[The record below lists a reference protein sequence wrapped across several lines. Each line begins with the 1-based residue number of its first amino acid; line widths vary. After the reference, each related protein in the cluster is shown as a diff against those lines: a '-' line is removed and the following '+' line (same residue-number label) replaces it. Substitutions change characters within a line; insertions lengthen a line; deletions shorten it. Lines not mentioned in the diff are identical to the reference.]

1 MPTRQL
7 LPAFLTAIV
16 LTATSNVHSQETT
29 VALTATVYNGAGDEQ
44 TDLMNGL
51 LDLLQVELSTQPEIV
66 IVERRQINLAL
77 HELALSMDLK
87 GNADSQLQL
96 GKIASADWIVT
107 LELNAAEDAGADAAS
122 QVLVRIVEPQTGV
135 IRGVSVASI
144 DDDRIDQT
152 ATQIASYFQIVRS
165 TPTQTPITV
174 AVAPFE
180 CTGRFERLRSL
191 ELGLRDM
198 FTARLT
204 LWSDTLAQQAAQAE
218 QAEAQTQPKRLHVVQ
233 RSGMKA
239 LLAELELIQSA
250 LADRSRLP
258 QTLPSR
264 AAAFLVRGSV
274 DETSTDGQFRIVVS
288 GQLINASSGTV
299 VKDFNFITATEDLE
313 VNLAHGVDIF
323 AGHLANSDSAVR
335 VGAARLRELNET
347 QSSYEAVLADLRRF
361 RRRNPIYFG
370 YTDFALDGKPS
381 GPPVVEAD
389 SVLGQSLLKKC
400 IDRLEV
406 ALFIEPD
413 NMQAAYAL
421 GYCFSFHIDGI
432 WQPKRAYE
440 LLRKVGTAAEESAL
454 RAEALTLLAEIS
466 FHHWTGRPDKKMLA
480 TAAEQIAYAF
490 INTPEDRRDNMWA
503 RMIELFER
511 TLSKTDDPKVLADL
525 ADFCRA
531 QAAIKDSAHRGRM
544 ATFAVEVSERLRM
557 VRDDPSSSRVM
568 ELQKMLDGDDLAT
581 KEMAARKLGGMAR
594 QKKQYSEAAAIYIK
608 AADALAATG
617 NESNLSKANNLRF
630 HAATSLRTGGDFK
643 SARTLL
649 ESFSPVNPTSLNAGY
664 RAVELAQCYAHDGE
678 TERARDLLVHAAER
692 VWSLTDNTNIE
703 RLIADYGGVP
713 LREDRDIDVEY
724 IKGPNGEMI
733 RGNLIADGTALLL
746 AEQTEGSP
754 PGIRRYETQSGHMTF
769 EPTEF
774 GKVHTLRINGN
785 RIWAATETGLWHR
798 ERDGR
803 VWTSITTEN
812 GLPDDRVAAITF
824 VGDVVYAGVGTRGAG
839 GLVRIDPDGTV
850 TVQSGD
856 DAPKSVVYSVA
867 AFGDTLVAAT
877 QPVVH
882 ELNLK
887 TGVWSKKP
895 GYIQVFEGD
904 NGIWSSR
911 PGREIEPYGADTKTA
926 EHYRPTWFNGYGHS
940 GYGVSAVI
948 EKSDQMWLCG
958 GPWQRFASSGF
969 YRFDPRTKD
978 FVMYGPR
985 DGFRADGSYSVS
997 SGVVIGYDF
1006 WLMTSDGLAK
1016 VTPRPEKF
1024 APKSSTDVRREL
1036 FLQTVKDLDV
1046 RYDDT
1051 LKSLVLSPE
1060 PLIQRTAYPSGK
1072 RVDSELY
1079 VFSDSSNVPRMIVN
1093 ASLRKQGNLFLE
1105 VTSLSDEPL
1114 WGKLP
1119 RNDKWRADNGG
1130 SGKHVAKVQPS
1141 AEAELSGPDAMML
1154 QIAKSITV
1162 ELKTNKWNKSVLQP
1176 EPLNRFE
1183 APLAGISRGGMF
1195 MFGSN
1200 KDADAVL
1207 LIWQSAETHQWHW
1220 LAGACAAPP
1229 LRCSENHKLVWE
1241 KPGYW
1246 SNLKNS
1252 NDAYIEVMV
1261 SEHPDLVEDQPP
1273 K

>member
-1 MPTRQL
+1 MITRQIVPFL
-7 LPAFLTAIV
+7 LTAIV
-16 LTATSNVHSQETT
+16 LTATSNVHAKETT
-29 VALTATVYNGAGDEQ
+29 VALTATIYNSAGDKQ
-44 TDLMNGL
+44 ADLMNGL
-51 LDLLQVELSTQPEIV
+51 LDLLQVELSVQPEVV
-66 IVERRQINLAL
+66 IVERRQISLAL
-77 HELALSMDLK
+77 HELALSADLK
-87 GNADSQLQL
+87 GNADSRLQL
-96 GKIASADWIVT
+96 GKIASADLIVT
-107 LELNAAEDAGADAAS
+107 LELKAEVEPQTDTAS
-122 QVLVRIVEPQTGV
+122 QVVVRIVESQTGV

-152 ATQIASYFQIVRS
+152 ATQIASYFRIVS
-165 TPTQTPITV
+165 SNPTQTPITV

-180 CTGRFERLRSL
+180 CTGRFERLRPL

-198 FTARLT
+198 FTARLMR
-204 LWSDTLAQQAAQAE
+204 WSDTLPN
-218 QAEAQTQPKRLHVVQ
+218 AEAKADRAGNANTPQSFHVVQ

-250 LADRSRLP
+250 MVDRSRLP

-274 DETSTDGQFRIVVS
+274 DETSNDGQFRIVVS
-288 GQLINASSGTV
+288 GQLINASSGNV
-299 VKDFNFITATEDLE
+299 VKDFNFSTTLEDLE
-313 VNLAHGVDIF
+313 LNLAHGVDMF
-323 AGHLANSDSAVR
+323 AGHLANSDSVVR

-400 IDRLEV
+400 IDQLEV
-406 ALFIEPD
+406 ALFIKPK

-421 GYCFSFHIDGI
+421 GYCFSFHIDSI
-432 WQPKRAYE
+432 WQPKRADE

-454 RAEALTLLAEIS
+454 RAEALKLLAEIS
-466 FHHWTGRPDKKMLA
+466 FHHSSGFPDKTLLV
-480 TAAEQIAYAF
+480 TAAEQTAF
-490 INTPEDRRDNMWA
+490 GFMQMPVDRRDTMWA

-511 TLSKTDDPKVLADL
+511 TLSKTDDQKVLADL
-525 ADFCRA
+525 ADFCRS
-531 QAAIKDSAHRGRM
+531 QAAVKDSTHRGRM
-544 ATFAVEVSERLRM
+544 ATFAVEVSERLRA
-557 VRDDPSSSRVM
+557 VRDDPSSSSVM

-608 AADALAATG
+608 AADALAAAG
-617 NESNLSKANNLRF
+617 DKSNLSKANNLRF

-678 TERARDLLVHAAER
+678 TERARDLLVHAAEH

-724 IKGPNGEMI
+724 ITGPNGETI

-746 AEQTEGSP
+746 AGQTEGSQ

-774 GKVHTLRINGN
+774 GKVHTLKINGN
-785 RIWAATETGLWHR
+785 RIWAATAAGLWYR
-798 ERDGR
+798 ERDGS
-803 VWTSITTEN
+803 VWTSITIEN

-867 AFGDTLVAAT
+867 ALGDTLVAAT

-895 GYIQVFEGD
+895 GYIRVFEGD
-904 NGIWSSR
+904 TGIWSSK
-911 PGREIEPYGADTKTA
+911 PGRELEPYGADTETA

-948 EKSDQMWLCG
+948 EKNDQIWLCG

-985 DGFRADGSYSVS
+985 DGFRADGTFSVS
-997 SGVVIGYDF
+997 SGVVIGHDF

-1016 VTPRPEKF
+1016 VTPSAEKF

-1051 LKSLVLSPE
+1051 LKSLVLNPE
-1060 PLIQRTAYPSGK
+1060 PLIQRTAYPGGK

-1079 VFSDSSNVPRMIVN
+1079 VFSDRLNVPRMIVN

-1105 VTSLSDEPL
+1105 VTSLSEEPL

-1130 SGKHVAKVQPS
+1130 SGTHVAKVQPS
-1141 AEAELSGPDAMML
+1141 AEAELGGPDAMML

-1162 ELKTNKWNKSVLQP
+1162 ELKTNKWNTSVLQP
-1176 EPLNRFE
+1176 EPLYRFE

-1207 LIWQSAETHQWHW
+1207 LIWKSAETHQWHW
-1220 LAGACAAPP
+1220 LAGASTSLP
-1229 LRCSENHKLVWE
+1229 LRCSETDKVVWE

-1261 SEHPDLVEDQPP
+1261 SEHPELVEDEP
-1273 K
+1273 KE